1 MRNLTLPEDLN
12 EKCAVLLRLY
22 DNTSTEWQLG
32 KNKVKQSGCAYCG
45 DGAYTKLRGQDLDCT
60 AAEM

>member
-1 MRNLTLPEDLN
+1 MIARYKVLMRNLTLPEDLN

-32 KNKVKQSGCAYCG
+32 KNKVK
-45 DGAYTKLRGQDLDCT
+45 
-60 AAEM
+60 

>member
-1 MRNLTLPEDLN
+1 MRNLTLPEDLH

-32 KNKVKQSGCAYCG
+32 KNKVKLSDSAYCG
-45 DGAYTKLRGQDLDCT
+45 AGAYTKLRGQDLDRP